1 MTGPRRPV
9 REDFT
14 GPAHLAS
21 SVMIVSYA
29 LRTYRLREGLTLEQM
44 GARLGRT
51 GGHLSRVERGV
62 RLGPDPAH
70 AAERLGISVAE
81 LLRPCEECGWD
92 PGEGTVCWACECAQP
107 AARLAAEIVSWVT
120 AGGEAERL
128 ADAEREHVRLIIAER
143 FALWETD
150 GYLSSQCGL
159 GEFTGLTPEEMEAWA
174 RDKTVSDR
182 LMRLWRRTT

>member
-1 MTGPRRPV
+1 MTGPNRAH

-14 GPAHLAS
+14 GPAHLAA

-29 LRTYRLREGLTLEQM
+29 LRTFRLREGMTLEQM

-51 GGHLSRVERGV
+51 GGHLSRVERGL
-62 RLGPDPAH
+62 RLGPDPAW
-70 AAERLGISVAE
+70 AAGKLGVSVRRLLE
-81 LLRPCEECGWD
+81 PCEECGWD
-92 PGEGTVCWACECAQP
+92 PAEGAVCPVCECAQP
-107 AARLAAEIVSWVT
+107 AARIAAEVISWVT

-150 GYLSSQCGL
+150 KYLSSQCGL
-159 GEFTGLTPEEMEAWA
+159 GEFTGLTPDELAAW
-174 RDKTVSDR
+174 RKDKSVSDR
-182 LMRLWRRTT
+182 LVRLWKRTA